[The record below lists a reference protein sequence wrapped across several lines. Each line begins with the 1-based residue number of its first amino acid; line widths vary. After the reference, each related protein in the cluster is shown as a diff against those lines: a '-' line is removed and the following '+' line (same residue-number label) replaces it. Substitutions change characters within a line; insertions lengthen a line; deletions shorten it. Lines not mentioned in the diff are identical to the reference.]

1 MTTTDVVA
9 MTEQLQSHVAQL
21 AETLRIEAVPVEP
34 TVVEGE
40 LPLLYTIPEAAKMLG
55 IGRTNVYQLMN
66 DGRLRFVKI
75 GKRRLVPRSVL
86 EVFVEDL
93 LEAS

>member
-1 MTTTDVVA
+1 MTNVDA
-9 MTEQLQSHVAQL
+9 IALTEQLQSHIAQL
-21 AETLRIEAVPVEP
+21 VETLRVEAVPAEP
-34 TVVEGE
+34 PVVEGE
-40 LPLLYTIPEAAKMLG
+40 QPLLYTIPEAAKMLG

-66 DGRLRFVKI
+66 DGHLRFVKI

-86 EVFVEDL
+86 EVFVDEL